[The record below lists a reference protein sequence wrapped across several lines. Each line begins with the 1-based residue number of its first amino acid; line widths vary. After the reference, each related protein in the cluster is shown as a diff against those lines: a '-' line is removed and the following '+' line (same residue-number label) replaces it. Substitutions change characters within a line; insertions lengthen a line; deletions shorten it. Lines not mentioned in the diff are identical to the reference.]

1 MQSKHNRNISEQ
13 NAPIL
18 YRDTQLS
25 ENHQRKAFSNPWK
38 LFNLKV
44 FKGKHKSNHILPV
57 SMSAVVQINNNTT
70 KSFN

>member
-25 ENHQRKAFSNPWK
+25 ENHQE
-38 LFNLKV
+38 
-44 FKGKHKSNHILPV
+44 KHSVIPESCL
-57 SMSAVVQINNNTT
+57 I
-70 KSFN
+70 